1 MNRSPVSNSQGHAI
15 DGSGRD
21 AQSATILTPTEQIS
35 ARLRRVTPLVAI
47 LTVIVG
53 IAALKLAATVLL
65 PLVFALF
72 LVAIFWPLQ
81 RRLQARLP
89 RGLASGLTFLVFLLV
104 VGCFVAGFW
113 LCGQLLAQ
121 KWPEIAPALEQYRG
135 LAESYGIPLPGSTGG
150 ESQTSGSGGQS
161 SLMRF
166 ARSALSA
173 GGAAMLVIAYLL
185 LGLLEMQDYRLKLR
199 HILPAGED
207 EHWREV
213 SHEVTNDFQRY
224 MIVRTGIGLINGVL
238 IWLAAWLLG
247 LEFAF
252 IWGFLSFLLNYIP
265 TIGSVVA
272 VIFPVL
278 FALAQAGGGGL
289 PWLTLLVFGGIQIL
303 LGVVLDPLIE
313 GHYLAPS
320 PLVVLLSV
328 TFWGWVWG
336 IAGAFIG
343 VPLTILV
350 IITCKQFARTR
361 WIATLLSDVDGP
373 QEQPGS

>member
-1 MNRSPVSNSQGHAI
+1 MAFPC
-15 DGSGRD
+15 
-21 AQSATILTPTEQIS
+21 L
-35 ARLRRVTPLVAI
+35 
-47 LTVIVG
+47 
-53 IAALKLAATVLL
+53 VLL
-65 PLVFALF
+65 GVRAKR
-72 LVAIFWPLQ
+72 VA
-81 RRLQARLP
+81 
-89 RGLASGLTFLVFLLV
+89 
-104 VGCFVAGFW
+104 VAG
-113 LCGQLLAQ
+113 
-121 KWPEIAPALEQYRG
+121 R
-135 LAESYGIPLPGSTGG
+135 
-150 ESQTSGSGGQS
+150 
-161 SLMRF
+161 
-166 ARSALSA
+166 
-173 GGAAMLVIAYLL
+173 AAMLVIAYLL